1 MATGAQPQTL
11 PQLPQAHT
19 LRRLADYQA
28 LRQLLQGPSKP
39 RVLIVG
45 GGFLGS
51 ELAVAI
57 NSLPN
62 HPQVTQC
69 FPESGPMSL
78 VLPKY
83 LSEWTGDRLKAL
95 GIRVL
100 PRTEIVSAENSD
112 TGYLVKLS
120 NNEEMHADI
129 VIAAIGVKPSI
140 PLHTQSLSSSEG
152 SSISLPPNSGTTSS
166 IPSTSTSEYLQLIG
180 PCFGAGDA
188 VEYWDAQLGM
198 ARRTEHYDHAVA
210 SGRLAGENMVR
221 YCAGESLLPYTHES
235 MFW

>member
-1 MATGAQPQTL
+1 M
-11 PQLPQAHT
+11 
-19 LRRLADYQA
+19 
-28 LRQLLQGPSKP
+28 
-39 RVLIVG
+39 
-45 GGFLGS
+45 GS

-100 PRTEIVSAENSD
+100 PRTEIVSAEKSD

-120 NNEEMHADI
+120 NSEEMHADI

-152 SSISLPPNSGTTSS
+152 SSISLPPNSGT
-166 IPSTSTSEYLQLIG
+166 SEYLQLNG

-188 VEYWDAQLGM
+188 VEYWDSQLGM

-210 SGRLAGENMVR
+210 SGRLAGENMIR
-221 YCAGESLLPYTHES
+221 YCAGQSLLPYTHES